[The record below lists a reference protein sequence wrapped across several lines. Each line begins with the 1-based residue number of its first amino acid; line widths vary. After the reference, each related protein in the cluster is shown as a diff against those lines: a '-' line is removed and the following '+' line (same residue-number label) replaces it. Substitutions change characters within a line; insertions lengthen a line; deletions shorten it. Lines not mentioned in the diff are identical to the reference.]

1 VSQTPGKAR
10 PSLLARWGRLLRL
23 PNLFTVPGDPLAG
36 FAAAAVALRVEA
48 VYAALASVCLYCA
61 GLIAND
67 LFDYRED
74 LRDRPDRPLP
84 AGAIGKAVA
93 VAATGIFAA
102 IGLSLAFVAHMAAGI
117 CAAGLLG
124 MILLYNA
131 LAKRH
136 GLAGPAT
143 MGLCRAGSVLVGT
156 FAAVGFSAPSVL
168 AWTAAGTIGLYI
180 AAVTS
185 IARLETQQR
194 RIGWIRLAPAAAAG
208 IWAGLLLVG
217 SLAEILAGQMGY
229 FLVAVLA
236 LLAVSWAVQCAKLLR
251 GRPEPA
257 RVQQVI
263 GMLIRGLLILQ
274 AGFLATLSIGPDG
287 SFRWTGA
294 LVAGGVLILW
304 PVASVASR
312 RFYAS

>member
-1 VSQTPGKAR
+1 MNDKADKAK

-67 LFDYRED
+67 LFDYRQD
-74 LRDRPDRPLP
+74 LRDRPHRPLP
-84 AGAIGKAVA
+84 AGAIGKGMAL
-93 VAATGIFAA
+93 AAAGIFAA
-102 IGLSLAFVAHMAAGI
+102 IGLSLAFVAHVAAGL
-117 CAAGLLG
+117 CAAALLG
-124 MILLYNA
+124 MILLYNG

-136 GLAGPAT
+136 GLAGPAA

-156 FAAVGFSAPSVL
+156 FAAVGFSAPSAL
-168 AWTAAGTIGLYI
+168 AWAAAGTIGLYI
-180 AAVTS
+180 AAVTR

-208 IWAGLLLVG
+208 IWAGLILVG
-217 SLAEILAGQMGY
+217 SLPEVLAGQIGY

-236 LLAVSWAVQCAKLLR
+236 LLSASWAVQCAKLLR
-251 GRPEPA
+251 GRPEPV

-263 GMLIRGLLILQ
+263 GLFIRGLLLLQ
-274 AGFLATLSIGPDG
+274 AGFLATLSIGPEG
-287 SFRWTGA
+287 QFRWTGA
-294 LVAGGVLILW
+294 LLAAGALALW
-304 PVASVASR
+304 PVASIASR